1 MRQKQ
6 ATEAK
11 RLAAEQRQ
19 RSGHLKEH
27 AKIREAEAA
36 EKAANA
42 ERLKTS
48 RTEEPSGDATNK
60 NVQLPKNPVEVA
72 AHTEEQQLDPLT

>member
-1 MRQKQ
+1 MTPMDRQTPDPLKLLRQKQ

-19 RSGHLKEH
+19 RSGLLKEQ

-36 EKAANA
+36 EKAANV
-42 ERLKTS
+42 ERL
-48 RTEEPSGDATNK
+48 
-60 NVQLPKNPVEVA
+60 
-72 AHTEEQQLDPLT
+72 